1 MAEPKQASLCS
12 FGLTKRLSLFRSAAY
27 LPLVLKLF
35 HVVKVVFVVLKIYS
49 ISVCAGRCCTIAPF
63 MRERFNQFALLLR
76 ERFHSVYVQECGK
89 AVRAAMMTFAA
100 CAACKAKST
109 QPRAS
114 EAAPWVRT
122 SDVTT
127 PCKGKSIHNQ
137 QDAQLYFCPFRAPAH
152 AHLLTQGVASL
163 ALDFRLQT

>member
-12 FGLTKRLSLFRSAAY
+12 FGLTKRLSLFRSVAY
-27 LPLVLKLF
+27 LPLVQKLF
-35 HVVKVVFVVLKIYS
+35 NVVKVVFVVLKIYS
-49 ISVCAGRCCTIAPF
+49 ISVCVDRCCTIAPC
-63 MRERFNQFALLLR
+63 MRERF
-76 ERFHSVYVQECGK
+76 HPVYGQGCGK
-89 AVRAAMMTFAA
+89 AITTAMRMFAA

>member
-1 MAEPKQASLCS
+1 
-12 FGLTKRLSLFRSAAY
+12 
-27 LPLVLKLF
+27 
-35 HVVKVVFVVLKIYS
+35 
-49 ISVCAGRCCTIAPF
+49 

-89 AVRAAMMTFAA
+89 AVRAAMMMFAA

-114 EAAPWVRT
+114 EATPWVKP
-122 SDVTT
+122 DVTT
-127 PCKGKSIHNQ
+127 PCKGKSIHYL
-137 QDAQLYFCPFRAPAH
+137 QDAQLHFCPYRALAH

-163 ALDFRLQT
+163 ALG